1 MEVTNI
7 RTCLCY
13 FSVTDTEEK
22 TAQKLKPEQDLKVAS
37 LRDPISSSCNL
48 VRGTLLS
55 NFILCLLC
63 SCRILGSSGQF
74 GGYSAKG
81 VILARDDSKKQ
92 CWSSIPANF
101 QQLSLAREIEGR
113 MAQSL
118 YKCRSFIPMIMVY
131 KFKVAKT
138 KHEKFIFL
146 WTLPESMSA
155 SCSTNL
161 FLCSQHPFHQWH
173 NPSVS

>member
-1 MEVTNI
+1 MEVINI
-7 RTCLCY
+7 RTYLCY

-22 TAQKLKPEQDLKVAS
+22 TAQKLKPEQDLKIAS

-81 VILARDDSKKQ
+81 VILARDDS
-92 CWSSIPANF
+92 
-101 QQLSLAREIEGR
+101 
-113 MAQSL
+113 
-118 YKCRSFIPMIMVY
+118 
-131 KFKVAKT
+131 
-138 KHEKFIFL
+138 
-146 WTLPESMSA
+146 
-155 SCSTNL
+155 
-161 FLCSQHPFHQWH
+161 
-173 NPSVS
+173 